1 MTPPQTGP
9 ELKWEPGLAPR
20 FASVDD
26 YIASYPEETRTQ
38 LAGVR
43 RTISQAA
50 PHAGEKISYGMATF
64 TVDGKPLI
72 YYAGWKNHVGLYPV
86 PTGDADFEE
95 AIAPYRRA
103 KDTVR
108 FPITRPVPLELVTQ
122 ITHLCLE
129 RRAAVSEKSES

>member
-1 MTPPQTGP
+1 
-9 ELKWEPGLAPR
+9 LAPR
-20 FASVDD
+20 FASVDE
-26 YIASYPEETRTQ
+26 YIASYPEETGAQ

-43 RTISQAA
+43 RTIRKAA

-86 PTGDADFEE
+86 PTGDRAFEE
-95 AIAPYRRA
+95 AIGPYRRA

-108 FPITRPVPLELVTQ
+108 FPINRPVPLELVSQ
-122 ITHLCLE
+122 ITELCLQ
-129 RRAAVSEKSES
+129 RRAAIAEASES

>member
-1 MTPPQTGP
+1 M
-9 ELKWEPGLAPR
+9 APR

-43 RTISQAA
+43 RAIRRAVPQ
-50 PHAGEKISYGMATF
+50 AGEKISYGMATF
-64 TVDGKPLI
+64 TIGGKPLI

-86 PTGDADFEE
+86 PTGDDAFEK
-95 AIAPYRRA
+95 AIGPYRRA

-108 FPITRPVPLELVTQ
+108 FPINRPVPLELVAE
-122 ITHLCLE
+122 ITELCLK
-129 RRAAVSEKSES
+129 RRAAVDESTEP

>member
-1 MTPPQTGP
+1 M
-9 ELKWEPGLAPR
+9 
-20 FASVDD
+20 DD
-26 YIASYPEETRTQ
+26 YIASYPEETQTQ

-43 RTISQAA
+43 QAIRSVA

-64 TVDGKPLI
+64 TVEGKPLI

-86 PTGDADFEE
+86 PTGSPRFEE

-108 FPITRPVPLELVTQ
+108 FPITRPVPLELVSK
-122 ITHLCLE
+122 ITELCL
-129 RRAAVSEKSES
+129 RRRTTRTRGLDA

>member
-1 MTPPQTGP
+1 M
-9 ELKWEPGLAPR
+9 APR

-38 LAGVR
+38 LAEVR
-43 RTISQAA
+43 RTIHDAA

-86 PTGDADFEE
+86 PTGDAVFER

-108 FPITRPVPLELVTQ
+108 FPMNAPVPLELISQ
-122 ITHLCLE
+122 ITALCLE
-129 RRAAVSEKSES
+129 RRAAAESSET

>member
-1 MTPPQTGP
+1 M
-9 ELKWEPGLAPR
+9 APR

-26 YIASYPEETRTQ
+26 YIASYHEETRSQ

-43 RTISQAA
+43 RTIHEAA
-50 PHAGEKISYGMATF
+50 PHAAEKISYGMATF

-86 PTGDADFEE
+86 PTGDPEFED
-95 AIAPYRRA
+95 AIGPYRRA

-108 FPITRPVPLELVTQ
+108 FPISRPVPLELISE
-122 ITHLCLE
+122 ITDLCLN
-129 RRAAVSEKSES
+129 RRAAIAEASES

>member
-1 MTPPQTGP
+1 M
-9 ELKWEPGLAPR
+9 APR

-43 RTISQAA
+43 RAIQKVA
-50 PHAGEKISYGMATF
+50 PHAAEKISYGMATF

-86 PTGDADFEE
+86 PTGSPEFEE

-108 FPITRPVPLELVTQ
+108 FPVNRPVPLELIAEITQ
-122 ITHLCLE
+122 LCIE
-129 RRAAVSEKSES
+129 RRADVSESSGG

>member
-1 MTPPQTGP
+1 M
-9 ELKWEPGLAPR
+9 APR

-38 LAGVR
+38 LADVR
-43 RTISQAA
+43 AAIREAA

-86 PTGDADFEE
+86 PTGGPDFEK
-95 AIAPYRRA
+95 AIAPFRRA

-108 FPITRPVPLELVTQ
+108 FPSNRPVPLELISE
-122 ITHLCLE
+122 ITALCLQ
-129 RRAAVSEKSES
+129 RRAAAEQSD

>member
-1 MTPPQTGP
+1 M
-9 ELKWEPGLAPR
+9 APR

-43 RTISQAA
+43 RTIREVA

-86 PTGDADFEE
+86 PTGDARFEE
-95 AIAPYRRA
+95 AISPYRRA

-108 FPITRPVPLELVTQ
+108 FPISRPVPLELVSE
-122 ITHLCLE
+122 IAELCLR
-129 RRAAVSEKSES
+129 RRAAVSEGHDA

>member
-1 MTPPQTGP
+1 M
-9 ELKWEPGLAPR
+9 APR

-38 LAGVR
+38 LEGVR
-43 RTISQAA
+43 RAIREAA
-50 PHAGEKISYGMATF
+50 PHADEKISYGMATF

-72 YYAGWKNHVGLYPV
+72 YYAGWKNHVGLYPA

-95 AIAPYRRA
+95 AIGPYRRA

-108 FPITRPVPLELVTQ
+108 FPVNRPVPLEL
-122 ITHLCLE
+122 ITEITALCLK
-129 RRAAVSEKSES
+129 RRADAAEQPDG

>member
-1 MTPPQTGP
+1 M
-9 ELKWEPGLAPR
+9 APR

-38 LAGVR
+38 LAEVR
-43 RTISQAA
+43 RTIYDAA
-50 PHAGEKISYGMATF
+50 PHAREKISYGMATF

-86 PTGDADFEE
+86 PTGDAAFER

-108 FPITRPVPLELVTQ
+108 FPINRPVPLELISQ
-122 ITHLCLE
+122 ITALCLE
-129 RRAAVSEKSES
+129 RRAAADDSDA

>member
-1 MTPPQTGP
+1 
-9 ELKWEPGLAPR
+9 LAPR

-43 RTISQAA
+43 RAIRRAVPQ
-50 PHAGEKISYGMATF
+50 AGEKISYGMATF
-64 TVDGKPLI
+64 TIEGKPLI

-86 PTGDADFEE
+86 PTGDPEFED
-95 AIAPYRRA
+95 AIGPYRRA

-108 FPITRPVPLELVTQ
+108 FPINRPVPLELVAE
-122 ITHLCLE
+122 ITELCLK
-129 RRAAVSEKSES
+129 RRAAVDEDTGP